1 MDIATATRRMEE
13 LFFVDSFINAYDRVF
28 VNLDAM
34 LNTIMYT
41 DILDELFL
49 NKEDADKYC
58 NDVAGYIKIFI
69 SKIINKSVI
78 FYHSDDTL
86 IEDRRLCKVDET
98 IRVRVRA
105 FHDRPVAKTIKKFFM
120 NAVTKLAAN
129 SKGKIM
135 VFNMKDLEPSL
146 FVYVY
151 MEIFKPDR
159 VLVVSRDQVDLCLLV
174 NEHIDVWDGVTLISN
189 KNFENHTS
197 NKIPNNLPRRFIPLF
212 LTIKGCYTLDWGG
225 VRLMG
230 PKKTISF
237 IQTSGI
243 KVMDDE
249 YLEEHGVNVDIY
261 NCLDFKR
268 YFQKFPEDKVKLIG
282 IMKGE

>member
-1 MDIATATRRMEE
+1 MEE
-13 LFFVDSFINAYDRVF
+13 LFFVDNFINSYDRVF

-34 LNTIMYT
+34 LNTIMYP

-78 FYHSDDTL
+78 FYHSEDDM
-86 IEDRRLCKVDET
+86 IEERRMCKIDPGV
-98 IRVRVRA
+98 RVRVRGL
-105 FHDRPVAKTIKKFFM
+105 HDRPVAKTIKKFFM

-129 SKGKIM
+129 SDGKIM
-135 VFNMKDLEPSL
+135 VFNLKELEPSL

-151 MEIFKPDR
+151 AEIFKPLK

-174 NEHIDVWDGVTLISN
+174 DEHIDVWDGVTLISN
-189 KNFENHTS
+189 KNFERHTS
-197 NKIPNNLPRRFIPLF
+197 NKIPNNLPRKLIPLYI
-212 LTIKGCYTLDWGG
+212 TIKGCYTLDWGG
-225 VRLMG
+225 VKMMG
-230 PKKTISF
+230 PKKTVSF
-237 IQTSGI
+237 IQSSGLKI
-243 KVMDDE
+243 MDDQ
-249 YLEEHGVNVDIY
+249 YLEDNGVCVEMY

-268 YFQKFPEDKVKLIG
+268 YFQKYPDDKIRLIS